1 MPLRFP
7 AGVRP
12 RTGLTLGPVLLDGA
26 RYSPTVGG
34 MSVLPSPA
42 PGSQASLREAN
53 RARVLEV
60 LRRYGALT
68 QVEVATATGLSPA
81 TVSNIV
87 KELVAAEVLDVAP
100 TSRSGRRAQQ
110 VSLARTAGICVGVD
124 FGYRHLRVAIAD
136 LSQQVLAEQRLPLPA
151 DHRADEG
158 LDRAALLVG
167 ELLDR
172 VGSST
177 GEVVSLGM
185 GVPGPVDAVTGEV
198 GSATILPGWGGIPL
212 ADRLAARL
220 GVPVVV
226 DNDANL
232 GALGEFRHGAARGCE
247 DAAYIKVSHGVGA
260 GLVLGGRV
268 FRGHGGTA
276 GEIGH
281 VSIDENGPV
290 CRCGNRGCLETF
302 VRAPVLLESLR
313 ATHGSLSLREV
324 TARAL
329 AGDPGCARVIADAG
343 RHIGVAAASVCNLLN
358 PQRIIVG
365 GGLAAAG
372 DLLLDPLRDV
382 VDRFAIPSAAERV
395 SVVVGELAER
405 AEVVGALVL
414 AAQRAE
420 LPGRPA
426 H

>member
-1 MPLRFP
+1 
-7 AGVRP
+7 
-12 RTGLTLGPVLLDGA
+12 
-26 RYSPTVGG
+26 
-34 MSVLPSPA
+34 MSANSAPPSIA

-53 RARVLEV
+53 RARVVDV

-87 KELVAAEVLDVAP
+87 KELVAADVLDVAP
-100 TSRSGRRAQQ
+100 TSRSGRRAQR

-124 FGYRHLRVAIAD
+124 FGYRHLRVAVAD
-136 LSQQVLAEQRLPLPA
+136 LSQRVLAEQRLPLPA
-151 DHRADEG
+151 DHKADEG

-172 VGSST
+172 VGSAFS
-177 GEVVSLGM
+177 EVVGVGM
-185 GVPGPVDAVTGEV
+185 GVPGPVDVVTGEV
-198 GSATILPGWGGIPL
+198 GSATILPGWGGIRL
-212 ADRLAARL
+212 ADQLSARL
-220 GVPVVV
+220 GVPVHV

-232 GALGEFRHGAARGCE
+232 GALGEGQHGAGRGC
-247 DAAYIKVSHGVGA
+247 DDFAYIKISHGVGS
-260 GLVLGGRV
+260 GLVLGGKV

-313 ATHGSLSLREV
+313 ASHGNLSLREV
-324 TARAL
+324 TLRARD
-329 AGDPGCARVIADAG
+329 GDTGCARVVADAG
-343 RHIGVAAASVCNLLN
+343 RHIGVAAASLCNLLN
-358 PQRIIVG
+358 PQRIVVG

-372 DLLLDPLRDV
+372 DLLLDPMRDV
-382 VDRFAIPSAAERV
+382 VARFAIPSAADRV
-395 SVVVGELAER
+395 TVVVGELKER

-414 AAQRAE
+414 AAERAD
-420 LPGRPA
+420 LPAALAR
-426 H
+426 

>member
-1 MPLRFP
+1 
-7 AGVRP
+7 
-12 RTGLTLGPVLLDGA
+12 
-26 RYSPTVGG
+26 
-34 MSVLPSPA
+34 MSVTPPTA
-42 PGSQASLREAN
+42 PGSQTSLREAN
-53 RARVLEV
+53 RARVVDV

-87 KELVAAEVLDVAP
+87 RDLVAAEVVDVTR

-110 VSLARTAGICVGVD
+110 VSLARTVGVCVGVD
-124 FGYRHLRVAIAD
+124 FGYRHLRVAVAD

-151 DHRADEG
+151 DHKADEG

-167 ELLDR
+167 ELLER
-172 VGSST
+172 VDSSHD
-177 GEVVSLGM
+177 EVVSVGM
-185 GVPGPVDAVTGEV
+185 GVPAPVDVVTGEV
-198 GSATILPGWGGIPL
+198 GSATILPGWGGIRLADQL
-212 ADRLAARL
+212 ADRLQA
-220 GVPVVV
+220 PVHV

-232 GALGEFRHGAARGCE
+232 GALGEVQHGAARGCS
-247 DAAYIKVSHGVGA
+247 DAAYIKVSHGVGS

-281 VSIDENGPV
+281 VTIDENGAV

-313 ATHGSLSLREV
+313 TTHGSMSLAEV
-324 TARAL
+324 TKRARA
-329 AGDPGCARVIADAG
+329 GDAGCARVVADAG

-358 PQRIIVG
+358 PERVVVG

-382 VDRFAIPSAAERV
+382 VRRLAIPSAAERV
-395 SVVVGELAER
+395 TVVVGELRER
-405 AEVVGALVL
+405 AEVIGALAL
-414 AAQRAE
+414 AAEHAAVRT
-420 LPGRPA
+420 G
-426 H
+426 

>member
-1 MPLRFP
+1 
-7 AGVRP
+7 
-12 RTGLTLGPVLLDGA
+12 
-26 RYSPTVGG
+26 
-34 MSVLPSPA
+34 MSVLPPTA
-42 PGSQASLREAN
+42 PGSQTSLREAN
-53 RARVLEV
+53 RARVVDV

-87 KELVAAEVLDVAP
+87 KELVAAELLEVRA

-110 VSLARTAGICVGVD
+110 VSLARTVGVCVGVD
-124 FGYRHLRVAIAD
+124 FGYRHLRVVVGD
-136 LSQQVLAEQRLPLPA
+136 LSQRVLAEQRLPLPA

-158 LDRAALLVG
+158 LDRAALLTG
-167 ELLDR
+167 ELLER
-172 VGSST
+172 IGSAPS
-177 GEVVSLGM
+177 EVVSVGM
-185 GVPGPVDAVTGEV
+185 GVPAPVDRVTGEI
-198 GSATILPGWGGIPL
+198 GSATILPGWGGI
-212 ADRLAARL
+212 RLAERLSARL
-220 GVPVVV
+220 HVPVHL

-232 GALGEFRHGAARGCE
+232 GALGEVQHGAARGCE
-247 DAAYIKVSHGVGA
+247 DAAYIKVSHGVGS
-260 GLVLGGRV
+260 GLLLGGRV

-281 VSIDENGPV
+281 VTIDENGPV

-302 VRAPVLLESLR
+302 VRAPVLMESLR
-313 ATHGSLSLREV
+313 ATHGSISLREA

-358 PQRIIVG
+358 PQRIVIG

-395 SVVVGELAER
+395 SVVVGELKER
-405 AEVVGALVL
+405 AEVLGALAL
-414 AAQRAE
+414 AAEMADVPSAASR
-420 LPGRPA
+420 
-426 H
+426 